1 MNEHETVVYQFHQE
15 AFTFLGI
22 ENILTESSDFG
33 YFWDHFFKVGGY
45 DKILAFAVDPKPLNV
60 WYTNDVGENIY
71 FQGLMVEN
79 VDEIPEDY
87 SFKKFPASDFLV
99 VTHEWMKTNDE
110 ALRYGIGAGW
120 NNIKA
125 IQIPD
130 GYVRYEESITIIE
143 KENCDTPQGSRYEF
157 WVPIKKAEPKII
169 TYQMKHEELNFIC
182 KEYSRHNAD
191 YVAIWDDFIGMGG
204 FEIIK
209 KYRTNSYYYM
219 VVHHKINTEYGFYC
233 PGTFVDEIDEIP
245 EGFKIIKIPKCEYLV
260 VTHEWLPEENGA
272 GGQIGRICEYQQNVQ
287 IPDGYIRFDGAGS
300 QIEGIEAEN
309 LNTQNGIR
317 YEF

>member
-1 MNEHETVVYQFHQE
+1 MSEHKTVVFQIHQE

-45 DKILAFAVDPKPLNV
+45 NKILPFAVDPKPLNV
-60 WYTNDVGENIY
+60 WYTNDAGENIY

-110 ALRYGIGAGW
+110 ALRYGISAGW

-157 WVPIKKAEPKII
+157 WVPIKKV
-169 TYQMKHEELNFIC
+169 EE
-182 KEYSRHNAD
+182 
-191 YVAIWDDFIGMGG
+191 
-204 FEIIK
+204 
-209 KYRTNSYYYM
+209 
-219 VVHHKINTEYGFYC
+219 
-233 PGTFVDEIDEIP
+233 
-245 EGFKIIKIPKCEYLV
+245 
-260 VTHEWLPEENGA
+260 
-272 GGQIGRICEYQQNVQ
+272 
-287 IPDGYIRFDGAGS
+287 
-300 QIEGIEAEN
+300 
-309 LNTQNGIR
+309 
-317 YEF
+317 